1 MAKYTLDIDL
11 WTTVEAKNEEEAMV
25 IGQWLIN
32 QLVAYAENIDTPIQ
46 AQVKDGGIEEWDE
59 EEN

>member
-11 WTTVEAKNEEEAMV
+11 WTTVEAKNEEEAMA

>member
-1 MAKYTLDIDL
+1 MTKYTLDIDL
-11 WTTVEAKNEEEAMV
+11 WTTVEAKNEEEAMG

-59 EEN
+59 EE

>member
-11 WTTVEAKNEEEAMV
+11 WTTIEAKSEEEAMG

-32 QLVAYAENIDTPIQ
+32 QLVDYAENIDTPIQ
-46 AQVKDGGIEEWDE
+46 AQVRDGGIEECGE
-59 EEN
+59 EE